1 MCYSYPLE
9 MSQYYH
15 YTYSEPMSLH
25 MERMLLAYYLYTPL
39 TLPYKLNDRFLNPN

>member
-15 YTYSEPMSLH
+15 YTYSEPMSRSVKKTQ
-25 MERMLLAYYLYTPL
+25 EKGYTQIA
-39 TLPYKLNDRFLNPN
+39 TLQ